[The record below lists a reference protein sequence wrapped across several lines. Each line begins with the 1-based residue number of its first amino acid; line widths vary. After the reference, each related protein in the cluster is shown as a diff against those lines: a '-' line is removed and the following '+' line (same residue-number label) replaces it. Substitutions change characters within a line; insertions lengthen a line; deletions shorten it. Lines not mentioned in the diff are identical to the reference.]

1 VIVIAKSIAHIDS
14 LVGYVFKAE
23 KDAYILDSLGLD
35 TESKQTILN
44 DFQSWQSPRLS
55 KQYLSIVV
63 SPEEGRLDDDK
74 LNEVILDVLQE
85 LKLDNHMFLAVVHD
99 NTEHKH
105 VHLLVNRT
113 SFDRANFNDSYV
125 GLKAMEV
132 SKLVADRHRL
142 GAAYDKR
149 GERKERKSSKNSAYH
164 SEKDKAIEA
173 VRTMVKDIMY
183 KPSTLD
189 VDDIFDHLKDSGVNI
204 QIERHKN
211 GTLGVSLEY
220 NGQKMKASEVSRF
233 ITLSPDGDSYKANK
247 LLEPILKQNYER
259 LHKKRTDKDIMRDIS
274 EHPERANE
282 LLQELQAYT
291 NEMRTAVS
299 QAFQREEL
307 DGDFSHLYQKKKRR
321 RFGQNVLNW

>member
-1 VIVIAKSIAHIDS
+1 MIIVGKSIAHIDS
-14 LVGYVFKAE
+14 LVGYVFKSE
-23 KDAYILDSLGLD
+23 KEAYILDSLGLD
-35 TESKQTILN
+35 TESKQTILD

-63 SPEEGRLDDDK
+63 SPEEGRLDDLK
-74 LNEVILDVLQE
+74 LNHVIQDVLRE
-85 LKLDNHMFLAVVHD
+85 LKLDNHMYLAVVHD

-113 SFDRANFNDSYV
+113 SFDQVNFNDSYI
-125 GLKAMEV
+125 GLKAMEL
-132 SKLVADRHRL
+132 SKLVAQRQQL

-149 GERKERKSSKNSAYH
+149 GERKERKSSKNSKYH
-164 SEKDKAIEA
+164 SEKDKSIEA
-173 VRTMVKDIMY
+173 VRIMVKEVLY
-183 KPSTLD
+183 KPTTTD
-189 VDDIFDHLKDSGVNI
+189 VDDIFDYLKSAGVNI

-220 NGQKMKASEVSRF
+220 HGQKMKASEVSRF

-247 LLEPILKQNYER
+247 LLEPILKQNHER
-259 LHKKRTDKDIMRDIS
+259 LYKKRTDKDIIRDIS

-282 LLQELQAYT
+282 LLHELQAYT
-291 NEMRTAVS
+291 NEMRAAVS
-299 QAFQREEL
+299 QGFQREEL